1 MKDYTIKAEEKKDY
15 ILDFEEVTEGKR
27 KPLFGK
33 RTTDKEVSED
43 TQVEEDTRTYNIYF
57 ADGKKFGKVV
67 ASEANLKKIEEIQER
82 QATAGVSNMK
92 FFKARRTKSGI
103 MTAVSAAVSTGVG
116 VALTS
121 AATGIGLADPTGLTF
136 AIGTGIITILG
147 TIPAFAKFMK
157 DRGTVKELEK
167 IEYRNDHN
175 ETLGQI
181 QNYDNALVDVSS
193 EVVQLI
199 EEETHPFSIL
209 NIERFS
215 QKDLETIID
224 NIGRQNRTGL
234 EYVKKPQSK

>member
-27 KPLFGK
+27 KPLIGK
-33 RTTDKEVSED
+33 KTTEESKTTQTKEV
-43 TQVEEDTRTYNIYF
+43 TTYNIYF

-67 ASEANLKKIEEIQER
+67 VSDENLRRIEAIQEKQAAAGVKNKKIFE
-82 QATAGVSNMK
+82 TK
-92 FFKARRTKSGI
+92 KTKSGI
-103 MTAVSAAVSTGVG
+103 MTVVSAAVSTGVG

-136 AIGTGIITILG
+136 AIGTGVITILG

-157 DRGTVKELEK
+157 ERAAVKELEK
-167 IEYRNDHN
+167 IEYRNKHQQMLA
-175 ETLGQI
+175 EI

-193 EVVQLI
+193 EVAQLI
-199 EEETHPFSIL
+199 EEEEHPFSIL
-209 NIERFS
+209 NIDRFS

-224 NIGRQNRTGL
+224 NIERQNRTGL